1 MMEKKEKVAFNTFEE
16 ASVELNR
23 IIDTNYS
30 SWKTIKPSRIY
41 LENGKYYLTS
51 KPSIYIY

>member
-1 MMEKKEKVAFNTFEE
+1 MEKKEKIAFNTFEE

-23 IIDTNYS
+23 IIDTNYTS
-30 SWKTIKPSRIY
+30 CKTVKPSRIY